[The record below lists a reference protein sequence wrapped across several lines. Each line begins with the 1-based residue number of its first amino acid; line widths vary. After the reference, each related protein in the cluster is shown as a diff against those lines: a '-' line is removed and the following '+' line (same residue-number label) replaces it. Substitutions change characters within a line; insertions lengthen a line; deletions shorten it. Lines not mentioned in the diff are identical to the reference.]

1 MPHRD
6 LRSSQSQPQFMKH
19 FPMTAAVYL
28 LSEIGV
34 QYARKGVLE
43 RLTQEQRVI
52 HIAAGKREC
61 AFKASYV

>member
-1 MPHRD
+1 
-6 LRSSQSQPQFMKH
+6 
-19 FPMTAAVYL
+19 MTAAVYL